1 VTSVYADRLFRIAF
15 ATAGLYNV
23 AFGLWAGLRP
33 QSFFEI
39 FELPAPRYPAIW
51 ACLGMLV
58 GVYGLLYWYAAA
70 RLDRARPIIAV
81 GLLGKVLGPVGMAMT
96 IGDDWPRRL
105 AMLCVGNDLIWWLP
119 FGLFLIRGT
128 SASRWAM
135 RAAPW
140 LCIAAHAAGLAAMA
154 VVLQPGTTAG
164 TDSIAERAAY
174 IASRAGAWSAGW
186 AVWMTAAL
194 SIVGFYAWWGGWL
207 METDVLTHRTWS
219 TWVATLA
226 VLCAAAGM
234 VCDLTGESLSVFVL
248 VDLATSA
255 ALDEAS
261 FLGIER
267 TSTLLTAGVANG
279 LYTVGGML
287 LMFATHRL
295 PSWIRAAMWGTWLAG
310 AVMTVSAFAG
320 STTGIIAAT
329 VVLFPLLILWVGW
342 MAIRGRPA

>member
-1 VTSVYADRLFRIAF
+1 
-15 ATAGLYNV
+15 
-23 AFGLWAGLRP
+23 
-33 QSFFEI
+33 
-39 FELPAPRYPAIW
+39 
-51 ACLGMLV
+51 
-58 GVYGLLYWYAAA
+58 
-70 RLDRARPIIAV
+70 
-81 GLLGKVLGPVGMAMT
+81 
-96 IGDDWPRRL
+96 
-105 AMLCVGNDLIWWLP
+105 
-119 FGLFLIRGT
+119 
-128 SASRWAM
+128 
-135 RAAPW
+135 
-140 LCIAAHAAGLAAMA
+140 
-154 VVLQPGTTAG
+154 
-164 TDSIAERAAY
+164 
-174 IASRAGAWSAGW
+174 
-186 AVWMTAAL
+186 
-194 SIVGFYAWWGGWL
+194 
-207 METDVLTHRTWS
+207 
-219 TWVATLA
+219 
-226 VLCAAAGM
+226 M